1 MTHPAD
7 SSTTIYR
14 FADLTLDTARRRVLR
29 GGGAVELKALDFDLL
44 RFLVE
49 SAPNVV
55 NAEVLAEKVWG
66 RHFVSPEN
74 VAQRVM
80 LLRQSLGDD
89 ANRPRYIETI
99 RNKGYRLIPT
109 VQTDLAELSPAAPE
123 RRPWLAATAITLVAA
138 IGLTAAAGYWRG
150 DVSEQPAPTPSSV
163 AVLPFENQSPDPND
177 AFFAAGMQEEIV
189 SQLTKISG
197 LRVFLVRPIGGSQ
210 ASIADVAR
218 ELNVATALG
227 GSVYYSEGRVR
238 VTPRLTQAASGAT
251 VWSQSYERELRDIFV
266 IQSDVALDVA
276 RALSLEL
283 SVRERERVQRVPT
296 ANAKARDLY
305 LRAIAR
311 QWRDTP
317 EEMLRAIREVE
328 AALTLDPAF
337 IEAWV
342 LDANLRTVVQFYDPQ
357 NAAEH
362 RERGERSARRALE
375 LGPEFGNAHAA
386 LGFALSLMKD
396 WTDAEA
402 AYRRARSLNVPLADM
417 AAYAVLQ
424 LAVGNYPFARQI
436 LEESRAAAPQ
446 NPTAHRFLM
455 QANAAAGDWATATE
469 LYESGMSAFEPWR
482 EGPNQ
487 RMHWLVGRQQ
497 PVDARMVPMDD
508 PFNAAMLMSLDTP
521 DTALAQVRHAYAVA
535 DTGSPNRL
543 RDISL
548 WAGHFGDPVLALDAL
563 RAAVDEQGGQMVY
576 AWMPQLAAMRRL
588 PEFKAYARD
597 IGLVAYWQKYGW
609 PPACRPLPEEGFECD

>member
-1 MTHPAD
+1 MTNPAD
-7 SSTTIYR
+7 GLPSIYR
-14 FADLTLDTARRRVLR
+14 FADLTLDTAQRRVLR
-29 GGGAVELKALDFDLL
+29 DRETVELKALDFDLL

-55 NAEVLAEKVWG
+55 NAEVLAEKVWA

-80 LLRQSLGDD
+80 LLRQSLADD

-99 RNKGYRLIPT
+99 RSKGYRLIPA
-109 VQTDLAELSPAAPE
+109 VQTSAAEPPPTAPA
-123 RRPWLAATAITLVAA
+123 RRRWLVAAGTLVAA
-138 IGLTAAAGYWRG
+138 VGVTATAGYWLG
-150 DVSEQPAPTPSSV
+150 GVSEPPGPTPSSV
-163 AVLPFENQSPDPND
+163 AVLPFENLSPDPND

-197 LRVFLVRPIGGSQ
+197 LRVFLVRPTGGSQ
-210 ASIADVAR
+210 ASIAEVAR

-251 VWSQSYERELRDIFV
+251 VWSQSYERELRDIFA

-283 SVRERERVQRVPT
+283 SARERERVQRVPT

-328 AALTLDPAF
+328 AALALDPAF

-342 LDANLRTVVQFYDPQ
+342 VDANMRTVVQFYDPQ

-362 RERGERSARRALE
+362 RARGESAARRALE

-396 WTDAEA
+396 WTGGEA

-417 AAYAVLQ
+417 AAYGVLQ

-455 QANAAAGDWATATE
+455 LANAAAGDWATATE

-487 RMHWLVGRQQ
+487 RMHWLVGRRQLAE
-497 PVDARMVPMDD
+497 ARLVPMDD
-508 PFNAAMLMSLDTP
+508 PFNASMLASLDAP
-521 DTALAQVRHAYAVA
+521 DAALAQARHAYAVA
-535 DTGSPNRL
+535 GTGSPNLL

-563 RAAVDEQGGQMVY
+563 RAAVDQQGGQMVY
-576 AWMPQLAAMRRL
+576 AWLPQLAAMRRL
-588 PEFKAYARD
+588 PEFRVYARD
-597 IGLVAYWQKYGW
+597 LGLVAYWQKFGW
-609 PPACRPLPEEGFECD
+609 PPACRPLAEESFECH